1 MNIVGVH
8 RYADHFPMLSD
19 GELDELAESIK
30 SVGLLHPLT
39 VTNDGLLL
47 DGRNRL
53 EACNRAGVEARIDV
67 YDGDDFA
74 EFVIACNV
82 GRRHMSTGARAMSTA
97 LVLEADGRRNDGRWK
112 RGSVQIGDNG
122 ESSINSAW
130 IKALKDAG
138 IVLDFAPEFAEQV
151 VAGTLALDAA
161 FKKACEKRDYE
172 TSLLEEEKRAEQRET
187 DARAFLEAKAPDYL
201 TDNEPPSVSKAR
213 WEADFKREAATARRE
228 AEEAERAAKAERD
241 IRYSLYTGCAQSI
254 LPLAAKRKIPAAE
267 FMDGF
272 NAKELADLN
281 ASAYTADKIE
291 GAISF
296 LSDLLEW
303 TKK

>member
-8 RYADHFPMLSD
+8 PYADKFPMLSD

-30 SVGLLHPLT
+30 TVGLLHPMT

-53 EACNRAGVEARIDV
+53 EACNRAGIEARTEV
-67 YDGDDFA
+67 YAGDDFA

-97 LVLEADGRRNDGRWK
+97 LVLAADGRRKDNGRWE
-112 RGSVQIGDNG
+112 RHSVHIG
-122 ESSINSAW
+122 ESSNIDLW
-130 IKALKDAG
+130 RKALNQAG
-138 IVLDFAPEFAEQV
+138 VVLDFAPDLASEV
-151 VAGTLALDAA
+151 VDGTLALDAA
-161 FKKACEKRDYE
+161 FKRACENRDYE

-187 DARAFLEAKAPDYL
+187 DARTFLEAKAPDYL
-201 TDNEPPSVSKAR
+201 TGNEAPSVSKAR

-254 LPLAAKRKIPAAE
+254 LPLAAKRNIPAAE

-296 LSDLLEW
+296 LTDLLEW

>member
-8 RYADHFPMLSD
+8 PYADKFPILSD
-19 GELDELAESIK
+19 GELDDLAESIK
-30 SVGLLHPLT
+30 SVGLLHPLV
-39 VTNDGLLL
+39 VTTDGLLL
-47 DGRNRL
+47 DGRNRR
-53 EACNRAGVEARIDV
+53 EACERAGIDAAVEV

-97 LVLEADGRRNDGRWK
+97 LVLEADGRRGDGRWN
-112 RGSVQIGDNG
+112 RGAVDVGRSSDN
-122 ESSINSAW
+122 SDQTFA
-130 IKALKDAG
+130 KALRQAG
-138 IVLDFAPEFAEQV
+138 TVLDYAPEFAAQV

-161 FKKACEKRDYE
+161 FKRACEKRDYE

-187 DARAFLEAKAPDYL
+187 DARTFLEAKAPDYL
-201 TDNEPPSVSKAR
+201 TGNEPPSVSKAR
-213 WEADFKREAATARRE
+213 WEADFRKEAARVRRE
-228 AEEAERAAKAERD
+228 TEEAERAAKQERD

-254 LPLAAKRKIPAAE
+254 LPLAAKRNIPAAE
-267 FMDGF
+267 FMDGY
-272 NAKELADLN
+272 NANELADLN

-296 LSDLLEW
+296 LTDLLEW